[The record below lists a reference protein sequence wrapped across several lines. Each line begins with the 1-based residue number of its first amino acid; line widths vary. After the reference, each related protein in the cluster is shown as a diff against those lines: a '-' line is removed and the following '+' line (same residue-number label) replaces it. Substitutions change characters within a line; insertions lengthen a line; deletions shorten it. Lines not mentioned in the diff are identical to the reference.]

1 MFLLSGLRDNKM
13 KMSRW
18 PPSKHLLP
26 IIETGGEIEDKI
38 RLLEGEVSIRDLHLD
53 HLNGLIGI
61 GQLLEVEDRKNG
73 LRGQEIQVVERNA
86 GTVIRRHI

>member
-1 MFLLSGLRDNKM
+1 MYLPSGLREKKR

-18 PPSKHLLP
+18 ARSKHLLP
-26 IIETGGEIEDKI
+26 LIEGGGKIEDKV
-38 RLLEGEVSIRDLHLD
+38 RLLDGKVSIRDLHLD
-53 HLNGLIGI
+53 HLNSLIGV
-61 GQLLEVEDRKNG
+61 GRLLKVEDRKNG